1 MAVTRL
7 TKVLCYTNNNII
19 RVRDPE
25 RLDYEDQE
33 AKNFKFNVVA
43 VTPDGQEVRSAI
55 EVWTQLMSFTVFTN
69 NVCIHTATFGAFSE
83 SVCTLQVL

>member
-1 MAVTRL
+1 MIIII
-7 TKVLCYTNNNII
+7 II

-25 RLDYEDQE
+25 RLDYENQE

-55 EVWTQLMSFTVFTN
+55 EVKS
-69 NVCIHTATFGAFSE
+69 
-83 SVCTLQVL
+83 

>member
-1 MAVTRL
+1 MKIIIIT
-7 TKVLCYTNNNII
+7 II

-25 RLDYEDQE
+25 RLDYENQD

-55 EVWTQLMSFTVFTN
+55 EVISYIMTNLKTAFTLFCTN
-69 NVCIHTATFGAFSE
+69 QRATFD
-83 SVCTLQVL
+83 L

>member
-1 MAVTRL
+1 M
-7 TKVLCYTNNNII
+7 
-19 RVRDPE
+19 RDPE

-55 EVWTQLMSFTVFTN
+55 EVWTQLTV
-69 NVCIHTATFGAFSE
+69 NVLYNYLPVKFKYIE
-83 SVCTLQVL
+83 TLKLLVHIL

>member
-1 MAVTRL
+1 MTRL
-7 TKVLCYTNNNII
+7 TKVLCYTTNNII

-55 EVWTQLMSFTVFTN
+55 EVWTQLMVNVLFNYTN
-69 NVCIHTATFGAFSE
+69 NI
-83 SVCTLQVL
+83 

>member
-1 MAVTRL
+1 M
-7 TKVLCYTNNNII
+7 
-19 RVRDPE
+19 RDPE

-55 EVWTQLMSFTVFTN
+55 EVWIQLMSFTITN
-69 NVCIHTATFGAFSE
+69 NV
-83 SVCTLQVL
+83 